1 MKDVRKLNLKETGD
15 WLSEEIEI
23 RITKK
28 WLVITG
34 VTFLVLLILAFD

>member
-23 RITKK
+23 RIAKK